1 MRMSTCSAI
10 MVIVLTS
17 SFLPS
22 PVLAAPG
29 SVQHQGNQGQQAL
42 FGNIDRNRERH
53 LDFLRDLIR
62 ASADGEEAIQ
72 SLVAERFEQLGLE
85 VQTLSLLPTRLSLEQ
100 EFAAEETID
109 MVERISVLGRLEGAG
124 MGRSLLFFA
133 HPDGEPVTA
142 ESIRDW
148 THDPFAA
155 EIDDGRI
162 YGWGVADDLAGV
174 AIMTEALSAVLE
186 TMGRPQGDV
195 YLGSTPAKRNA
206 RGILALLN
214 EGLQADAS
222 VYLHPAESE
231 QGLKD
236 IKAIT
241 SGMLQFRITV
251 FGEPPDTKEPGQTAF
266 AHMATNA
273 VNLADVVIES
283 LERLDEERARRV
295 RHEALERAV
304 GRATNLLVSHVACG
318 EGSRLTRVPTECV
331 IGASITFPPNEDLVE
346 VQEEVMAAVS
356 EVAQGDAWPLER
368 SPSVEWLFG
377 TQGVEVSRDHPL
389 YETTHAAVKL
399 VTGEAPEVNPLH
411 SASDIR
417 NPNLFRGIPTVGIGP
432 LAGDLTQAGGHDEWV
447 DVEDYIRAIKICAK
461 IIADWSG

>member
-1 MRMSTCSAI
+1 MKMTTCSAI
-10 MVIVLTS
+10 MVMVLTS

-22 PVLAAPG
+22 PALAATG
-29 SVQHQGNQGQQAL
+29 SVQHQDRQGQQVL
-42 FGNIDRNRERH
+42 FDNIDRNRERH
-53 LDFLRDLIR
+53 LDFLRNLIR
-62 ASADGEEAIQ
+62 ASADGEAAVQ
-72 SLVAERFEQLGLE
+72 TLVAERFERLGLE
-85 VQTLSLLPTRLSLEQ
+85 VQTLSLLPTRLSLDL

-109 MVERISVLGRLEGAG
+109 MVERISVLGRLEGG
-124 MGRSLLFFA
+124 GVGKSLLFFA
-133 HPDGEPVTA
+133 HPDGEPITV
-142 ESIRDW
+142 ESTRDW
-148 THDPFAA
+148 KHDPFAA

-174 AIMTEALSAVLE
+174 AIMAEALSAVLE
-186 TMGRPQGDV
+186 TMGRPQGNI

-214 EGLQADAS
+214 EGFQADAS

-251 FGEPPDTKEPGQTAF
+251 VGEPPDTKEPGQTAF
-266 AHMATNA
+266 AHLATNA
-273 VNLADVVIES
+273 IHMANATIES
-283 LERLDEERARRV
+283 LRGLDEERAGRV
-295 RHEALERAV
+295 HHEALERAV
-304 GRATNLLVSHVACG
+304 GRSTNLLISHVACG
-318 EGSRLTRVPTECV
+318 EGNRLTRVPTECV
-331 IGASITFPPNEDLVE
+331 IGASITFPPNENLTE
-346 VQEEVMAAVS
+346 VQEEVLAALS
-356 EVAQGDAWPLER
+356 EVAQSDTWPKGQP
-368 SPSVEWLFG
+368 PSVEWLFG
-377 TQGVEVSRDHPL
+377 TQGVEVPPEHPL
-389 YETTHAAVKL
+389 YETVHAAVQL
-399 VTGEAPEVNPLH
+399 VTGQEPEVNPLH

-417 NPNLFRGIPTVGIGP
+417 NPTLFRGIPTVGIGP

>member
-29 SVQHQGNQGQQAL
+29 SVQHQGSQGQQAL
-42 FGNIDRNRERH
+42 FDNIDRNRERH

-72 SLVAERFEQLGLE
+72 SLVAERFEQLGLQ

-142 ESIRDW
+142 ESTRDW

-174 AIMTEALSAVLE
+174 AIMAEALSAVLE
-186 TMGRPQGDV
+186 TLGRPQGSI

-214 EGLQADAS
+214 EGLHADAS

-231 QGLKD
+231 KGLKD

-241 SGMLQFRITV
+241 SGMLQFRVTV
-251 FGEPPDTKEPGQTAF
+251 VGEPPATKEPGQTAF
-266 AHMATNA
+266 AHTATNA
-273 VNLADVVIES
+273 AHMASAIMEALR
-283 LERLDEERARRV
+283 RLDEERAGRV
-295 RHEALERAV
+295 HHEALESAV
-304 GRATNLLVSHVACG
+304 GRSTNLLISHVACG
-318 EGSRLTRVPTECV
+318 EASRLTRVPTECV
-331 IGASITFPPNEDLVE
+331 IGASLTFPPNEQLDDVR
-346 VQEEVMAAVS
+346 EEVMAAVS
-356 EVAQGDAWPLER
+356 RVAR
-368 SPSVEWLFG
+368 SDGWLGGQTPNVEWLFG
-377 TQGVEVSRDHPL
+377 TQGVEVPREHPL
-389 YETTHAAVKL
+389 YETVHAAVRL
-399 VTGEAPEVNPLH
+399 VTGQQPEVNPLH

-417 NPNLFRGIPTVGIGP
+417 NPTLFRGIPTVGIGP

-447 DVEDYIRAIKICAK
+447 DVQDYIRTIKICAE

>member
-1 MRMSTCSAI
+1 MTMIICSATLVTI
-10 MVIVLTS
+10 LAS
-17 SFLPS
+17 GFLP
-22 PVLAAPG
+22 PPMLAVTR
-29 SVQHQGNQGQQAL
+29 SVHLQGIQDQQAL
-42 FGNIDRNRERH
+42 FADIDRNRARH
-53 LDFLRDLIR
+53 LDFLQSLIR
-62 ASADGEEAIQ
+62 ASVDGEEAVQ
-72 SLVAERFEQLGLE
+72 TLVAERFEQLGLE
-85 VQTLSLLPTRLSLEQ
+85 VQTLSLLPTRLNLDL

-109 MVERISVLGRLEGAG
+109 MVKRISVLGRLEGDG
-124 MGRSLLFFA
+124 MGKSLLFFA
-133 HPDGEPVTA
+133 HPDGEPITD
-142 ESIRDW
+142 ESTRDW
-148 THDPFAA
+148 KHDPFAA

-174 AIMTEALSAVLE
+174 AIMAEALSAVLE
-186 TMGRPQGDV
+186 TVGRPQGNI

-241 SGMLQFRITV
+241 SGMLQLRITV
-251 FGEPPDTKEPGQTAF
+251 FGAPPDTKEPGQTAF

-273 VNLADVVIES
+273 VHMANAVVES
-283 LERLDEERARRV
+283 LLRLDEERARRV
-295 RHEALERAV
+295 HHAALERAV
-304 GRATNLLVSHVACG
+304 GRSTNLLVSHIACG
-318 EGSRLTRVPTECV
+318 EGNRLTRVPTECV
-331 IGASITFPPNEDLVE
+331 IGASVTFPPNEDLAD
-346 VQEEVMAAVS
+346 VQDDLMTALS
-356 EVAQGDAWPLER
+356 EVSHTDTWPTGQ

-377 TQGVEVSRDHPL
+377 TQGVEVPPEHPL
-389 YETTHAAVKL
+389 YETVHAAVQL
-399 VTGEAPEVNPLH
+399 VTGQEPEVNPLH

-417 NPNLFRGIPTVGIGP
+417 NPTLFRGIPTVGIGP